1 MKVAVRYYS
10 RGGNAK
16 AMAEALAKGAGC
28 EALSIDDPHA
38 AITQDVEVLFI
49 GGALYAYNLDKKLVD
64 YINSLPADKIG
75 RAVCFGT
82 SWLTRR
88 PVFLIQGKL
97 KSHGIT
103 IAQQAAYSHGKPKP
117 SLLDALEYFAKTEVA
132 RDTSLDGMS
141 PFEQMQA
148 RKIAAGVKS
157 KEEVESEEQAHAER
171 DEKEAADDG
180 HALNAADAAR
190 ED

>member
-10 RGGNAK
+10 RGGNTK
-16 AMAEALAKGAGC
+16 AMAEALARGAGC
-28 EALSIDDPHA
+28 EALSIEDPKA
-38 AITQDVEVLFI
+38 AITQDVDLLFI
-49 GGALYAYNLDKKLVD
+49 GGALYAYSLDKKLVD
-64 YINSLPADKIG
+64 YIATLPADKIG

-97 KSHGIT
+97 KERGIT

-117 SLLDALEYFAKTEVA
+117 SLVEALEFFAKNEVD

-141 PFEQMQA
+141 PYEQMQA
-148 RKIAAGVKS
+148 RKLSVGNITR
-157 KEEVESEEQAHAER
+157 EEAER
-171 DEKEAADDG
+171 NVAEKKAAEAA
-180 HALNAADAAR
+180 AAS
-190 ED
+190 EDEGVFESDTDE